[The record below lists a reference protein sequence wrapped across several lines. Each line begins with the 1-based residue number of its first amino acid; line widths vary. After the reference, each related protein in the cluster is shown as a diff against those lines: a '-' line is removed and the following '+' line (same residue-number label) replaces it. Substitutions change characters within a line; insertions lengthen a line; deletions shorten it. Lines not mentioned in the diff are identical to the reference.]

1 MLSTSTKNFGSPFLT
16 VYVCIVI
23 NISHSRNMKNIIY
36 LGIAL
41 ILTVSVSSCGS
52 VTAIQKSENDV
63 AGYTLKNKKELMMQ
77 KVLNK
82 KAKTVIALP

>member
-1 MLSTSTKNFGSPFLT
+1 
-16 VYVCIVI
+16 
-23 NISHSRNMKNIIY
+23 MKNIIY

-52 VTAIQKSENDV
+52 VSAIQKSENEV
-63 AGYTLKNKKELMMQ
+63 AGYTLKNKKELMQQ

-82 KAKTVIALP
+82 KVKTIIALP